1 MGFCSYKQDIDF
13 RTFHHLK
20 RLTHSLLFCAILVI
34 VGGCSQKKNTAF
46 TRSYHNVVS
55 YFNGYFNAKE
65 IIKES
70 KYTLRQ
76 THVDDYENI
85 LPLYLVPSEDE
96 VASMIPE
103 MDRVIEKCTR
113 VIQYHSIN
121 VRGKE
126 HCKWID
132 ENYLCI
138 GIAQFYKAEFEEAAK
153 SFNYT
158 IKQYKHPSTVPT
170 AYAWLVRTYVAG
182 GEFEKARVAL
192 DEMMQLEDL
201 DRDQEKDRFKAAS
214 VYYTA
219 KENYAESA
227 RVLEQGVGFIKK
239 KKEYVKAAYTL
250 AQLYQLS
257 GDGTKAMAYYKMVAD
272 KASDYELVFNS
283 RISQALSVETRAG
296 GYSVKGELLR
306 MIDEDKNEKYLGQI
320 YYALAELS
328 FKERKNKDAVEYLVL
343 STEKATNP
351 KQKSKSFL
359 RLADYFFTQK
369 KYIPSQGYY
378 DSALASIAP
387 DFPNYALIKIKSED
401 LKELV
406 GHLNII
412 QREDSLLT
420 LAAMGDDERKDR
432 INDIYKGIL
441 RAEEEAAAKAAS
453 AVSTGGTA
461 TATTTTSAPGGWYFY
476 NTSAKGTGLNE
487 FKRKWGDRPLED
499 NWRRASKVSSGGAFA
514 DNTDPNGGT
523 TPSAVG
529 DEATAAGITKAD
541 LMKDIPLTITAQEE
555 AYEKLLQALY
565 DAGVTYK
572 EKFRDTD
579 NAIESFENL
588 LSRAN
593 AEDFELEA
601 TYQLYRLYVQKE
613 NANKNTSFMSFGGT
627 KSSSEY
633 HKSVI
638 LTQYPDSEFAR
649 IIRQGNLPTETEEQ
663 VKELNQKYI
672 YAFNLYKNSEYVE
685 ALVYTD
691 SILRAEPANLLS
703 AKYLFLKTRLY
714 SELREV
720 DQFISTLSL
729 LATSYASTEEGKK
742 AKEILALLGPQ
753 LKELSKK
760 DSTISASVASADSS
774 IVSSEKAA
782 EKVEEAEL
790 EKNPFKEKVDEVH
803 YYIITYPMNDMKT
816 TDLKYDIADFHT
828 KYYSNK
834 KFDVTNTYLGSNDTI
849 LIMIK
854 LFKDKDESMKYHKV
868 FSTPNKELKK
878 LLSIEGIH
886 HFSINQ
892 TNFITLFRKK
902 NPEQYQVFFDE
913 KYMK

>member
-1 MGFCSYKQDIDF
+1 M
-13 RTFHHLK
+13 K
-20 RLTHSLLFCAILVI
+20 RLLYSLLIGAFLLV
-34 VGGCSQKKNTAF
+34 VAGCSQKKNTAIS
-46 TRSYHNVVS
+46 RSFHNVTS
-55 YFNGYFNAKE
+55 YFNGYFNARE

-70 KYTLRQ
+70 TYTLRQ
-76 THVDDYENI
+76 THVDDYESV
-85 LPLYLVPSEDE
+85 LPLYLVPAEDE

-138 GIAQFYKAEFEEAAK
+138 GIAQFYKGEFEEAAK
-153 SFNYT
+153 TFNYT

-170 AYAWLVRTYVAG
+170 ASAWLVRTYVEA
-182 GEFEKARVAL
+182 EENEKARIAL
-192 DEMMQLEDL
+192 DELMQLEDL
-201 DRDQEKDRFKAAS
+201 DSKQEADRFKAAS

-219 KENYAESA
+219 NENYAESA
-227 RVLEQGVGFIKK
+227 KVLEQGVGFIKK
-239 KKEYVKAAYTL
+239 KKDYVKAAFTL
-250 AQLYQLS
+250 AQLYQRA
-257 GDGTKAMAYYKMVAD
+257 GDGTKAMAYYKAVAD
-272 KASDYELVFNS
+272 KANDYELVFNA

-328 FKERKNKDAVEYLVL
+328 FKERKYKDAVEYLVL

-369 KYIPSQGYY
+369 NYIPSQQYY
-378 DSALASIAP
+378 DSALASISP
-387 DFPNYALIKIKSED
+387 DFPNYALMKIKSED
-401 LKELV
+401 LRELV
-406 GHLNII
+406 GHLNVI
-412 QREDSLLT
+412 QREDSLLA
-420 LAAMGDDERKDR
+420 LAALGDDERKDR
-432 INDIYKGIL
+432 INEIYKGIL

-453 AVSTGGTA
+453 GTGTPSTTIP
-461 TATTTTSAPGGWYFY
+461 TTTSSTPGGWYFY

-499 NWRRASKVSSGGAFA
+499 NWRRSSKVSGGAFA
-514 DNTDPNGGT
+514 DNDAGDTGAET
-523 TPSAVG
+523 ASAG

-541 LMKDIPLTITAQEE
+541 LMKDIPLTVTAQEE
-555 AYEKLLQALY
+555 AYKKLLQALY

-572 EKFRDTD
+572 EKFKDTD

-588 LSRAN
+588 LSRPKS
-593 AEDFELEA
+593 EDFELEA

-613 NANKNTSFMSFGGT
+613 NADKNTSFMSFGGT
-627 KSSSEY
+627 KSSSEF

-638 LTQYPDSEFAR
+638 LTQYPESEFAR
-649 IIRQGNLPTETEEQ
+649 IIRQGNLPSETEEQ
-663 VKELNQKYI
+663 IKEVNEKYKF
-672 YAFNLYKNSEYVE
+672 AFNLYKNSEYVA

-691 SILRAEPANLLS
+691 SILRAEPANLLA
-703 AKYLFLKTRLY
+703 AKYLFLKTKLY

-720 DQFISTLSL
+720 DRFISTLSL

-742 AKEILALLGPQ
+742 AKEILEMLGPQ

-760 DSTISASVASADSS
+760 DSTVSASLASADSS
-774 IVSSEKAA
+774 IASSEKAA
-782 EKVEEAEL
+782 EEVAEAEL
-790 EKNPFKEKVDEVH
+790 SANPFKEKDDEVH
-803 YYIITYPMNDMKT
+803 YYVITYPKNDMKT
-816 TDLKYDIADFHT
+816 TELKYDIADFHT

-834 KFDVTNTYLGSNDTI
+834 KFDVTNAYLGSNDTI
-849 LIMIK
+849 LIVIK
-854 LFKDKDESMKYHKV
+854 LFKDKAESVRYHKV

-886 HFSINQ
+886 YFSINQ
-892 TNFITLFRKK
+892 TNFITLYRKK
-902 NPEQYQVFFDE
+902 NPAQYQAFFEE